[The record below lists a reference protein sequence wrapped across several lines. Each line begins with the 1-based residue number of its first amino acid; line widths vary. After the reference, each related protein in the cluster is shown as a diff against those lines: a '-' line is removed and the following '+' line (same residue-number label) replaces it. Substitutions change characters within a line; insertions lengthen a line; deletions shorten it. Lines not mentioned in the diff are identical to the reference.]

1 MSTPGKSSDL
11 ETIILCIAGI
21 AVAWV
26 AIIAAIGLMTR
37 ANHFIANAI
46 GLPL

>member
-1 MSTPGKSSDL
+1 MSTPVKSSGL
-11 ETIILCIAGI
+11 EVFILWAAGI
-21 AVAWV
+21 AITWV

-37 ANHFIANAI
+37 ANHFIATAI